1 VARTPYQ
8 LTSLVTSGCS
18 FVLIVGA
25 GFEQWCRPRRR
36 CPRASRGGTS
46 CCPSCCRAS
55 ALRRVG
61 SRRWPGRMRMTA
73 AVTGDDTADAVSAV
87 QGLAEGAR
95 HHPRS
100 PRPLAAVHQRR
111 HRRAGSLST
120 VTSATS
126 LLTPVPNKGLWLR
139 ERVGGGSHDEPAASQ
154 GLVEDGQERMRAGR

>member
-1 VARTPYQ
+1 
-8 LTSLVTSGCS
+8 
-18 FVLIVGA
+18 
-25 GFEQWCRPRRR
+25 
-36 CPRASRGGTS
+36 
-46 CCPSCCRAS
+46 
-55 ALRRVG
+55 
-61 SRRWPGRMRMTA
+61 MTA

-120 VTSATS
+120 VT
-126 LLTPVPNKGLWLR
+126 VPNKGLWLR